1 VKKPG
6 ALLKV
11 AAVASSLVLVGGF
24 IACSAGAFDWL
35 MNTMA
40 PGRTYMGGSK
50 SKVLVTV
57 PGTAQPETPTA
68 DPPATSPP
76 STRSE

>member
-6 ALLKV
+6 AFLKV

-35 MNTMA
+35 MNSAA
-40 PGRTYMGGSK
+40 PAKTYMGGSK
-50 SKVLVTV
+50 SKMLVTV
-57 PGTAQPETPTA
+57 PRAAQPETPAAAT
-68 DPPATSPP
+68 PATSPP

>member
-1 VKKPG
+1 MKKPG

-11 AAVASSLVLVGGF
+11 AAIASSLVLVGGF
-24 IACSAGAFDWL
+24 IAWSAGAFDWL
-35 MNTMA
+35 MNSMA

-57 PGTAQPETPTA
+57 PGTAQPEAPTA
-68 DPPATSPP
+68 EPP
-76 STRSE
+76 SRSQPSPRSE